1 MVGEDEAEDAEG
13 DASDGEDSADDETD
27 EEAFAFGFCCRV
39 RLSGRLR
46 GC

>member
-13 DASDGEDSADDETD
+13 DAGDGEDGADDEAD
-27 EEAFAFGFCCRV
+27 EEAFAFGFCCGV
-39 RLSGRLR
+39 RLRDRLR